1 VSTKKTTVRKATAK
15 RTTARRTTAKRTT
28 AKRTTAA
35 KKSTARKST
44 ARKSTAKKAGAR
56 KTAAK
61 TTGARKT
68 TARKTP
74 AREATARKSPARKSS
89 VTKAPARTTAAS
101 KGAGQYTKPEL
112 RERLKA
118 RILRGT
124 KGGKAGQWSARK
136 AQLLAHEY
144 EAEGGGYKGG
154 KSRTQRHLQEWTH
167 EEWTTSDGRPAR
179 RTSGTTR
186 YLPKKAWSKLS
197 ASEKA
202 ATNRKKVEGSRRGT
216 QHVAN
221 TTRAKRA
228 RRTATQR

>member
-1 VSTKKTTVRKATAK
+1 MSTTKTARKTTAK
-15 RTTARRTTAKRTT
+15 RTTAKRTT
-28 AKRTTAA
+28 AKRTT
-35 KKSTARKST
+35 T
-44 ARKSTAKKAGAR
+44 ARKSTAKKSTAKKASAR

-61 TTGARKT
+61 TSGARKT
-68 TARKTP
+68 TAR
-74 AREATARKSPARKSS
+74 TAPTRKSPAK
-89 VTKAPARTTAAS
+89 KAPARTTATA

-136 AQLLAHEY
+136 AQLLAHAY

-154 KSRTQRHLQEWTH
+154 KSRTQRHLQEWTD
-167 EEWTTSDGRPAR
+167 EEWTTSDGKRAR
-179 RTSGTTR
+179 RASGTTR

-197 ASEKA
+197 TSEKA
-202 ATNRKKVEGSRRGT
+202 ATNRKKVEGSRRGK

-221 TTRAKRA
+221 TTPATRA
-228 RRTATQR
+228 RRAATTHR